1 MTVRINRWF
10 VALVLLGF
18 VLMGAMVFAQTL
30 STGSVQGTI
39 TDPSGAVVPGAK
51 VTITNVATG
60 RSVQIIAN
68 ASGAF
73 TSGALTPGNYKV
85 RVEAQ
90 GFRSVETTVPVQVGV
105 VTTGN
110 MKMQVGQT
118 SEVVEVQGSDVQ
130 VNTEQAQVAGVL
142 SGAQMEALPV
152 NGRNFLDFAQL
163 EPGVQI
169 QDGTNFDPT
178 KVGYS
183 SISFGGR
190 FGRTARIAVDG
201 VDVSDETVGTTTTDI
216 PASAIQEFQ
225 LAQSDLD
232 LSNDLTSSG
241 AVNVT
246 TRSGTNQVHG
256 EAFDYFRDSSMAAR
270 LPAPPGINSPFQRSQ
285 FGGRLGGPIIKDKFF
300 WFLDGERTLQNLKAP
315 VALPAPFSSLSGA
328 WNSPFRETNV
338 LGKVDYQLTKSAHA
352 FYRFSYFD
360 NSAFATFFGSSFQV
374 YDNKDITRN
383 HVVGLDFLTG
393 SFTHSIR
400 FSYLKFQNQIADG
413 SAGQPGNTTGLSL
426 FIGPLAV
433 GPNFL
438 APQSTPQSDHQVKY
452 DGSKT
457 LGNHIIRYGVDYN
470 HLQGGGFAAFFSI
483 APVVFSDPSI
493 YDPTICGACPG
504 GSANPLNY
512 PVQSITMG
520 NGQGFS
526 TSQPAFGFPAGG
538 LGPDN
543 RIGFYVGDNWKVR
556 PNMTWTFGLRYD
568 RDTGRTDSDL
578 PGISQL
584 NNLVPTYPNLGAPIR
599 NPNLNFAPQMGVT
612 YDPWSNGKTVIRA
625 GIGLFYENT
634 IWNNVL
640 FDRPTRVPTG
650 AFLQTASPCTG
661 VGVAGPPIPIPGGEL
676 PVPDGVCGS
685 GGNPIT
691 IGAAAANIIAFQHAY
706 QAASPFTVGQNP
718 GYIPTL
724 LGQGLGVGSNTAP
737 GTFAPNFQT
746 PRSVQMNIGVQREI
760 KPGMVFSAD
769 FVRNVTTHTLL
780 GQDLNHVGDVRYF
793 NMAGAMQAIA
803 ATVGPGCIPG
813 GGLTQANASA
823 AVGCYLAAN
832 PTATMAAFAGNGLTA
847 TSDLGVA
854 GCPAAGCAFGGI
866 NPAVSNLNFLLP
878 IGRSVYNGLQMK
890 LSNNTSFSNRIV
902 KGANYQIAYS
912 LSRFVNPGGANTISP
927 PSNPTS
933 ASDQDF
939 VIGAPDNANPLRYM
953 GPSLLDRTHQLSFG
967 GYVTVP
973 HGFQLGIISHFYSP
987 LALPLVVPNSGAGIG
1002 EIFHTDFTGDGT
1014 TQDYLPGTKNGYFMR
1029 NISPGGLNNIINQY
1043 NATYANQPT
1052 PAGLTLVNN
1061 GLFTVA
1067 QLQAL
1072 GAVAPSLSPAPP
1084 GEVGLGW
1091 VKAFDFSLRWDYK
1104 IRERFEIQPSVS
1116 IFNLFNF
1123 ANFSLPPN
1131 TLSPYLNNAPGSVNG
1146 TTYNDQANV
1155 RVGVGTG
1162 VYGLGA
1168 PRTTEFGLR
1177 FSF

>member
-1 MTVRINRWF
+1 MTVCLSRRF
-10 VALVLLGF
+10 EGLVLLGF
-18 VLMGAMVFAQTL
+18 VLIGLMLSAQTL
-30 STGSVQGTI
+30 STGSLQGTI
-39 TDPSGAVVPGAK
+39 TDPSGAVVPGAR
-51 VTITNVATG
+51 VTITNVSTG
-60 RSVQIIAN
+60 RSVDVVAN
-68 ASGAF
+68 SSGSYN
-73 TSGALTPGNYKV
+73 SGALTPGSYKL

-90 GFRSVETTVPVQVGV
+90 GFRSAETTANVEVGV
-105 VTTGN
+105 VTSGN
-110 MKMQVGQT
+110 LKMQVGQA

-130 VNTEQAQVAGVL
+130 VNTEQAQVQGVL
-142 SGAQMEALPV
+142 SGTQMEALPV

-225 LAQSDLD
+225 LAQSSLD

-246 TRSGTNQVHG
+246 TRSGTNQLHG
-256 EAFDYFRDSSMAAR
+256 EGLGYFRDSSIAAK
-270 LPAPPGINSPFQRSQ
+270 LPAPPGLTAPFQRSQ
-285 FGGRLGGPIIKDKFF
+285 FGGRLGGPIIKDKLF
-300 WFLDGERTLQNLKAP
+300 WFIDAERTIQNLKAP
-315 VALPAPFSSLSGA
+315 VSLPDPFSSLSGT

-338 LGKVDYQLTKSAHA
+338 LAKADYQLTKNAHA
-352 FYRFSYFD
+352 FYRYSYFD

-374 YDNKDITRN
+374 YDNKNVTRN
-383 HVVGLDFLTG
+383 SVAGLDFLTG

-426 FIGPLAV
+426 FIGPLAI

-438 APQSTPQSDHQVKY
+438 APQSTPQSDHQFKY
-452 DGSKT
+452 DGSKSI
-457 LGNHIIRYGVDYN
+457 GAHILRYGVDYN
-470 HLQGGGFAAFFSI
+470 HLQGGGFASFYKI
-483 APVVFSDPSI
+483 APVVTSSVGD
-493 YDPTICGACPG
+493 YCTTCAGGA
-504 GSANPLNY
+504 ANPLNY
-512 PVQSITMG
+512 YVESITMG

-526 TSQPAFGFPAGG
+526 TENPAFGFPAGG

-543 RIGFYVGDNWKVR
+543 RIGLYFGDNWKVR
-556 PNMTWTFGLRYD
+556 PNMTWTFGIRYD

-578 PGISQL
+578 PGIPAL
-584 NNLVPTYPNLGAPIR
+584 NNLVPTYPNLGAPVR
-599 NPNLNFAPQMGVT
+599 NPNLNFAPQIGVT
-612 YDPWSNGKTVIRA
+612 YDPWSNGKTVFRA

-640 FDRPTRVPTG
+640 FDRPTRIPQG
-650 AFLQTASPCTG
+650 AFLQTAAPC
-661 VGVAGPPIPIPGGEL
+661 AGPGAVGQPILVPSGTL
-676 PVPDGVCGS
+676 PVPGNVCAVGTS
-685 GGNPIT
+685 STPIT
-691 IGAAAANIIAFQHAY
+691 IGAAAPQIVALQQQY
-706 QAASPFTVGQNP
+706 QSLSPFTVGPNP
-718 GYIPTL
+718 SYIPSVL
-724 LGQGLGVGSNTAP
+724 AAGAGLGSNTVP
-737 GTFAPNFQT
+737 LTFAPNFQT

-760 KPGMVFSAD
+760 RPGMVFSAD

-780 GQDLNHVGDVRYF
+780 GEDLNHVGDTRYF
-793 NMAGAMQAIA
+793 NMAGALQAIA
-803 ATVGPGCIPG
+803 GAVGPGCIPG
-813 GGLTQANASA
+813 SGLTQANASA
-823 AVGCYLAAN
+823 AVQCFITAN
-832 PTATMAAFAGNGLTA
+832 PGADFTPFAKAGLTA
-847 TSDLGVA
+847 TTDLGVS
-854 GCPAAGCAFGGI
+854 GCPAAGCAFPGL
-866 NPAVSNLNFLLP
+866 NPKVSNLNFLLP

-890 LSNNTSFSNRIV
+890 LNNNASFSNKII

-912 LSRFVNPGGANTISP
+912 LSRFVNAGGANTISP

-933 ASDQDF
+933 ANDQDF

-967 GYVTVP
+967 GTIQAP
-973 HGFQLGIISHFYSP
+973 HGFQLGVISHFYSP
-987 LALPLVVPNSGAGIG
+987 LAMPLVVPNSGAPNG
-1002 EIFHTDFTGDGT
+1002 EIFRTDFTGDGT
-1014 TQDYLPGTKNGYFMR
+1014 TQDYLPGTKNGSFMR
-1029 NISPGGLNNIINQY
+1029 NVSPSGLNNLITQY

-1067 QLQAL
+1067 QLQTL
-1072 GAVAPSLSPAPP
+1072 GAVAPSLSPAPQ
-1084 GEVGLGW
+1084 GQVGLGW
-1091 VKAFDFSLRWDYK
+1091 LKAFDFSLRWDYK
-1104 IRERFEIQPSVS
+1104 IRERVEIEPSVS
-1116 IFNLFNF
+1116 LFNVFNF

-1131 TLSPYLNNAPGSVNG
+1131 TLSPYLTNTPGSVNG
-1146 TTYNDQANV
+1146 TTYNQQANV

-1162 VYGLGA
+1162 VFALGS

-1177 FSF
+1177 LTF

>member
-1 MTVRINRWF
+1 MTVRLSRRF
-10 VALVLLGF
+10 QVLVLFGF
-18 VLMGAMVFAQTL
+18 VLTGLLLSAQTL
-30 STGSVQGTI
+30 STGSLQGTI
-39 TDPSGAVVPGAK
+39 TDPSGALVPGAK
-51 VTITNVATG
+51 ITITNAATG
-60 RSVQIIAN
+60 RSLNVIGN
-68 ASGAF
+68 SSGSYN
-73 TSGALTPGNYKV
+73 SGPLTPGNYKLH
-85 RVEAQ
+85 VEAQ
-90 GFRSVETTVPVQVGV
+90 GFRSAETTANVQVGV
-105 VTTGN
+105 VTSGN
-110 MKMQVGQT
+110 LKMQVGQT

-142 SGAQMEALPV
+142 TGAQMEALPV

-246 TRSGTNQVHG
+246 TRSGTNQLHG
-256 EAFDYFRDSSMAAR
+256 EAFDYFRDSTIAAK
-270 LPAPPGINSPFQRSQ
+270 LPAPQGLTAPFQRSQ
-285 FGGRLGGPIIKDKFF
+285 FGGRLGGPMIKDKLF
-300 WFLDGERTLQNLKAP
+300 WFVDGERTLQNLQAP
-315 VALPAPFSSLSGA
+315 VSLPDPFASLSGS
-328 WNSPFRETNV
+328 WNSPYRETNV
-338 LGKVDYQLTKSAHA
+338 LAKADYQLTKSAHA

-374 YDNKDITRN
+374 YDNKDVTRN

-413 SAGQPGNTTGLSL
+413 SAGQPGNTGLTL
-426 FIGPLAV
+426 FVGPLAT
-433 GPNFL
+433 GPNYL
-438 APQSTPQSDHQVKY
+438 APQSTPQSDHQIKY

-457 LGNHIIRYGVDYN
+457 FGTHILRYGMDYN
-470 HLQGGGFAAFFSI
+470 HLQGGGFASFFKL
-483 APVVFSDPSI
+483 APVVTSSVGD
-493 YDPTICGACPG
+493 YCTTCAGGA
-504 GSANPLNY
+504 SNPLNY
-512 PVQSITMG
+512 YVESITMG

-543 RIGFYVGDNWKVR
+543 RIGFYVGDVWKVH
-556 PNMTWTFGLRYD
+556 PNFTVSAGLRYD
-568 RDTGRTDSDL
+568 HDTGRTDSDL
-578 PGISQL
+578 PGIPEL
-584 NNLVPTYPNLGAPIR
+584 NNLVSTYPNLGAPVR
-599 NPNLNFAPQMGVT
+599 NPNLNFAPQLGVT
-612 YDPWSNGKTVIRA
+612 WDPWSNGKTVFRA

-640 FDRPTRVPTG
+640 FDRPTRVPEG
-650 AFLQTASPCTG
+650 AFLQTGGPC
-661 VGVAGPPIPIPGGEL
+661 VGPGAAGPPIPIPGGSL
-676 PVPDGVCGS
+676 PVPDGVCGT

-691 IGAAAANIIAFQHAY
+691 IGAAAANIIAFQNAY
-706 QAASPFTVGQNP
+706 QAASPFTVGPNP
-718 GYIPTL
+718 GYIPSL
-724 LGQGLGVGSNTAP
+724 LAQGLGVGSNTAP

-780 GQDLNHVGDVRYF
+780 GQDLNHVGDTRYF
-793 NMAGAMQAIA
+793 NQTGALQAIQ
-803 ATVGPGCIPG
+803 ATVGAGCIPS
-813 GGLTQANASA
+813 GGLTQGNASQ
-823 AVGCYLAAN
+823 AVQCYMN
-832 PTATMAAFAGNGLTA
+832 TTPTASMADFAGNGLTA
-847 TSDLGVA
+847 TTDLGVT

-890 LSNNTSFSNRIV
+890 LSNNANFSNKIV

-912 LSRFVNPGGANTISP
+912 LSRFLNPGGANTVSP

-939 VIGAPDNANPLRYM
+939 VIGAADNANPLRYM

-967 GYVTVP
+967 GTITVP
-973 HGFQLGIISHFYSP
+973 HGFQLGVISHFYSP
-987 LALPLVVPNSGAGIG
+987 LALPLVVPNSGAGLG

-1014 TQDYLPGTKNGYFMR
+1014 TQDYLPGTKNGSFMR
-1029 NISPGGLNNIINQY
+1029 DIGPGGLNAAISQY

-1072 GAVAPSLSPAPP
+1072 GAVAPSLSPAPQ
-1084 GEVGLGW
+1084 GQVGLGW

-1104 IRERFEIQPSVS
+1104 IRERFEIQPGVS

-1131 TLSPYLNNAPGSVNG
+1131 TLSPYLTNTPGSVNG

-1162 VYGLGA
+1162 VYGLGS
-1168 PRTTEFGLR
+1168 PRTVEFGLKLT
-1177 FSF
+1177 F